1 MVSLSVMLPRILIL
15 FHILNTPAREWVG
28 SGRVEH
34 TLHELL
40 NHLLDYSDEAKSVLD
55 ELRNA
60 CNLSDDIISS
70 KLRIIF

>member
-1 MVSLSVMLPRILIL
+1 M
-15 FHILNTPAREWVG
+15 G

-40 NHLLDYSDEAKSVLD
+40 NKLLEEYDFAVQVLG

-60 CNLSDDIISS
+60 CKNTRGKHLTNYSVV
-70 KLRIIF
+70 F

>member
-1 MVSLSVMLPRILIL
+1 M
-15 FHILNTPAREWVG
+15 VG

-40 NHLLDYSDEAKSVLD
+40 NHLLNYTDEAKSILD

-60 CNLSDDIISS
+60 CNPKGTVVQVANLVY
-70 KLRIIF
+70 